1 MMHMFGRFTLLAA
14 ASLLLSSCFLTPGKF
29 TSKLVVN
36 ADRSFT
42 FGYQGEVIALD
53 LGNEFGK
60 STGDKN
66 DADDTK
72 NFDPPVEGE
81 ETEASFLPVAWAQDE
96 SPATAEAEGDAAK
109 DTAAQEAE
117 KDRKLRAVADA
128 LRKEQGYRSVE
139 YVGKGKFVVDYQIS
153 GTLTHSFIFPFNIDA
168 EAVFP
173 FLAIEL
179 RNGGMVRVKAPAF
192 GNDSGGKEAM
202 GGMGGSG
209 SDPRKAVDGSFTLE
223 TDAEIVSQNNEDGAT
238 TTGARKT
245 IVWKVT
251 PLTKDAP
258 TAVLK
263 LAR

>member
-1 MMHMFGRFTLLAA
+1 MLQSICRFALLVTAP
-14 ASLLLSSCFLTPGKF
+14 LLLSSCLLTPGKF
-29 TSKLVVN
+29 TSKLVIN

-53 LGNEFGK
+53 PGSEFGK
-60 STGDKN
+60 GLGGNN
-66 DADDTK
+66 DPNDTE
-72 NFDPPVEGE
+72 NFDPPAEDE
-81 ETEASFLPVAWAQDE
+81 SEAAFTPVAWAAQGEDGAKPEGQD
-96 SPATAEAEGDAAK
+96 DAAK
-109 DTAAQEAE
+109 EAARDT
-117 KDRKLRAVADA
+117 KLRAVADA

-139 YVGKGKFVVDYQIS
+139 YVGKGKFNIDYQIS
-153 GTLTHSFIFPFNIDA
+153 GTLTHSFIYPFNIDA

-179 RNGGMVRVKAPAF
+179 RNGGTVRVKAPAF
-192 GNDSGGKEAM
+192 GSDSSSSSDAM
-202 GGMGGSG
+202 GSMGGSG
-209 SDPRKAVDGSFTLE
+209 GTGARKSVEGSFTLE

-238 TTGARKT
+238 TAGGRKT

-258 TAVLK
+258 TAVLR